1 MSKKINLLFIVLL
14 LSSISQASFSQVSQ
28 KSETTTVTTTTI
40 NNADIKLECPGYEK
54 RIEELKSNIQILEQK
69 ISEEKLKGENL
80 KQGVID
86 AAETKIKELNEQIT
100 YNQDILNV
108 CNGKLNK
115 PDPSKCTNFEKIIQ
129 NLNSNKQILEK
140 RIAEE
145 KAKGENAM
153 PSVIDVAETNIKGL
167 DEEIVRMQKALNTC
181 IEVQDPLANK

>member
-1 MSKKINLLFIVLL
+1 MSKKIKLLFIVLM

-28 KSETTTVTTTTI
+28 NSETTTVTATTI
-40 NNADIKLECPGYEK
+40 NHADIKLECPGYEK

-108 CNGKLNK
+108 CHGKLNK

-129 NLNSNKQILEK
+129 TLNSNKQILEK

-145 KAKGENAM
+145 RAKSNALQ
-153 PSVIDVAETNIKGL
+153 SVIDVAETNIKGL
-167 DEEIVRMQKALNTC
+167 DEEIVRMQKALSTC
-181 IEVQDPLANK
+181 KEVQDPLAKK